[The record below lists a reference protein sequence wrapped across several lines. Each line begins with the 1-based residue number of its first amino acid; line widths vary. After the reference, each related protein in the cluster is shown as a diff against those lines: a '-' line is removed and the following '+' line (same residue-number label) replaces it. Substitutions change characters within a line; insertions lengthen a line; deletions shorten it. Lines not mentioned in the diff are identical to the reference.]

1 MLRTHNLGE
10 LGPEM
15 DGKEVV
21 LAGWLEDTRLLG
33 KIGFAVLRDRYGK
46 VQLVGLRSTL
56 GPALKELMSLPRESV
71 VRVRGVVRRSDIARA
86 GFEVE
91 VLSFETLSRSEAPL
105 PLGVADRVGVT
116 METRLDNRF
125 LDLRRPEVMAVFK
138 VRSTAIWA
146 IREYLHERGFIEV
159 NTPKIIAT
167 ATEGGANL
175 FRVDYFGREAYLAQS
190 PQLYKQILMAAG
202 MDRVMEIAPAFR
214 AELHD
219 TPKHLNEFV
228 SIDVEMSFVEQE
240 DAMALLE
247 GAVAEA
253 VRRVREE
260 NEEELELLGYKPP
273 ELRPPI
279 RRVSYDEAYS
289 WVREVVPDFPYGE
302 DFGSD
307 ELRIVSSR
315 APEWYFIVDFP
326 KNAKPFYAA
335 LKEDG
340 VHTKSY
346 DLMFQDKEVAGGTI
360 RVHDAAELEA
370 RIREE
375 GMDPGAF
382 DFYLR
387 AFRYGMPPHGGWA
400 IGAER
405 LTMVL
410 TGVQNIREA
419 SLFPRDRRRL
429 SP

>member
-1 MLRTHNLGE
+1 
-10 LGPEM
+10 M
-15 DGKEVV
+15 DGRSVV
-21 LAGWLEDTRLLG
+21 LAGWLEETRLLG

-46 VQLVGLRSTL
+46 VQLVGLRSVL
-56 GPALKELMSLPRESV
+56 GRGLKELMGLPRESV
-71 VRVRGVVRRSDIARA
+71 VRVEGVVRRSDIAKA

-91 VLSFETLSRSEAPL
+91 VRSFEVLSRATTPL

-125 LDLRRPEVMAVFK
+125 LDLRRPEVMAVFE

-253 VRRVREE
+253 VKRVREE
-260 NEEELELLGYKPP
+260 NQRELELLGYEPP
-273 ELRPPI
+273 ELRVPV
-279 RRVSYDEAYS
+279 RRVSYDEAHG
-289 WVREVVPDFPYGE
+289 WVREAHPEFPYGE

-307 ELRIVSSR
+307 ELRVIASR
-315 APEWYFIVDFP
+315 VRDWYFIVDFP

-346 DLMFQDKEVAGGTI
+346 DLMFGDKEVAGGTI
-360 RVHDAAELEA
+360 RVHEASELEA

-375 GMDPGAF
+375 GMDPSAF
-382 DFYLR
+382 DFYIR

-419 SLFPRDRRRL
+419 ALFPRDRRRL